1 MQRAH
6 KIRMYPTREQEVLLR
21 KTAGTA
27 RYAYNW
33 ALAEWKE
40 MYRKVKEE
48 GSTER
53 PSAVKLSARWTR
65 ERPEWA
71 NETFRGS
78 QTRAILNVGTAF
90 TNMWAGR
97 AEYPQF
103 HKKGRRDSFY
113 VDNAHA
119 RLDGKAVFLPRIG
132 KVRLAEKLRFQG
144 KIMSYTVTHYA
155 GQWHVSVQVE
165 TPDDVRP
172 ACAASGSVV
181 GVDAGLRHI
190 AVASDGSVLDT
201 PTGLERLDTHL
212 KDTQR
217 KLSRSQKGSSNRAK
231 LLLRKQ
237 KIQNRINNI
246 RQDAVHK
253 FTNGLAK
260 NHGTVVTETLDI
272 QEMKSKA
279 SKGLRCCLQSSMMS
293 ELIRQLSYKAQRH
306 VKVDRF
312 FPSSKRCSCCGN
324 VKDSLALSE
333 RVYRCDV
340 CGSVLDRDMNAALN
354 LMQAGAVGPG
364 VPVEASPRG

>member
-6 KIRMYPTREQEVLLR
+6 KIRMYPTREQEVQLR

-40 MYRKVKEE
+40 MYRKVEEE

-53 PSAVKLSARWTR
+53 PTAFGLCNRWTK

-71 NETFRGS
+71 AETARCA
-78 QTRAILNVGTAF
+78 QQQAIINVGTAF
-90 TNMWAGR
+90 KNLWKGHCS
-97 AEYPQF
+97 YPQF
-103 HKKGRRDSFY
+103 HKKGRKDSFY
-113 VDNAHA
+113 VQAD
-119 RLDGKAVFLPRIG
+119 KAWIKDKVVSLPRIG

-144 KIMSYTVTHYA
+144 KIVSYTVTHYA

-165 TPDDVRP
+165 TPDDARP
-172 ACAASGSVV
+172 VCIAPDSVV
-181 GVDAGLRHI
+181 GVDAGLKHI
-190 AVASDGSVLDT
+190 AVASDGSVLDQ
-201 PTGLERLDTHL
+201 PAGLERLDVHL

-279 SKGLRCCLQSSMMS
+279 SKGLRRCLQSSMMS

-312 FPSSKRCSCCGN
+312 FPSSKRCSHCGN

-354 LMQAGAVGPG
+354 LMQAGAVSPG
-364 VPVEASPRG
+364 VPVEAGPRG